1 MPGSDVPAPRP
12 LLPILV
18 ALAGLASFSM
28 MDGVMKAA
36 SLALG
41 AFAAIF
47 WRSTAGALVMAPLWL
62 RETMVLRGGRL
73 PPAASL
79 KVHVLRGVVSAG
91 MAILF
96 FDGVVRMPLAQGMA
110 LSFVAPL
117 IALYLAAVTLGEKLS
132 RRAVTGSLLA
142 LVGVAVIAADQL
154 GAAPGPDAWRGLVE
168 ILTSSVLYAVTL
180 VLQRRQA
187 QLATPVEVAFYQS
200 IVIALLL
207 APLAVVWAPW
217 PTPGEWGLVLAGAV
231 LAALA
236 MMLLAWAYARAQA
249 QVLVP
254 LEYTAFIW
262 AAIVGW
268 LAFAEPVTR
277 GTIAGVTLIV
287 AGCALATRR
296 DDPPPEMI

>member
-1 MPGSDVPAPRP
+1 MSAPASLTPRP
-12 LLPILV
+12 LLPILI

-47 WRSTAGALVMAPLWL
+47 WRSAVGTLVMAPLWL
-62 RETMVLRGGRL
+62 RETMALRGGRL

-79 KVHVLRGVVSAG
+79 KVHGLRGVVSAG
-91 MAILF
+91 MAVLF

-132 RRAVTGSLLA
+132 PRAVTGSLLA

-154 GAAPGPDAWRGLVE
+154 GAAPGPDAWRGLLE

-200 IVIALLL
+200 VVIALLL
-207 APLAVVWAPW
+207 APLATVWAPW

-231 LAALA
+231 LAAMA

-296 DDPPPEMI
+296 GDPPPEVP